1 MKYHST
7 RNYKMKPTP
16 INDDIKSM
24 VMDILLDKFNQKLFD
39 ILKDDEKTVII
50 HLVQNMK
57 LENLIPIKDDKL
69 QEYFKQFLIL
79 KGEYLSGNSNPIV
92 KRELR
97 KYTLELM
104 DMKKIP
110 KHTGFALLHELSL

>member
-1 MKYHST
+1 
-7 RNYKMKPTP
+7 
-16 INDDIKSM
+16 M

-39 ILKDDEKTVII
+39 LLKDDEKTLII
-50 HLVQNMK
+50 RFVQSMK
-57 LENLIPIKDDKL
+57 LENIVPIKDDKL
-69 QEYFKQFLIL
+69 QEYFKNFLIL
-79 KGEYLSGNSNPIV
+79 KGEYLNGNDNPEI
-92 KRELR
+92 KKALR